1 MHILMPKDRKI
12 NYRLATIPIMLF
24 IVVFFIWA
32 STSEI
37 DEVVRGHGKVI
48 PNSQTQV
55 LQHLEGG
62 IISDIIVREGDM
74 VKKGEVIYRLSQAF
88 FDANLREK
96 EIETYALQAKKE
108 RLNTMLD
115 SNQTLIFSESI
126 LQNVPII
133 ARNERRIF
141 ESKMSEY
148 LSNIKQLED
157 IADQKRLRIEELES
171 KLKNLEIE
179 LNLARESLSITEKLY
194 RSKATSR
201 QEYLRELSK
210 KQNLVTETEDVK
222 NKIPALKE
230 EFSEAL
236 LKIGS
241 EKSKQ
246 ESELL
251 SELNEVSIKL
261 QQLEETNRAIRDR
274 SLRSSIKSP
283 VDGIVNKLY
292 FHTIGGIIKP
302 GDKVAEITPINDSLM
317 IEAKIKPSDRADIW
331 VGQKARVEITAYDF
345 SRYGMLNGDLV
356 NISADTFTDEQGQV
370 FYNVFVKV
378 DRSNFG
384 KDKPI
389 MPGMLANIH
398 ILTGK
403 KTVLEYIL
411 IPIKKVANNALI
423 EK

>member
-1 MHILMPKDRKI
+1 MHILMPKDRKLH
-12 NYRLATIPIMLF
+12 YRLATIPIMLF
-24 IVVFFIWA
+24 VVVFFIWA
-32 STSEI
+32 ATSEV

-62 IISDIIVREGDM
+62 IISEILVREGDM
-74 VKKGEVIYRLSQAF
+74 VKKGDIIYKLSQAF

-96 EIETYALQAKKE
+96 EIETYSLLAKKE
-108 RLNTMLD
+108 RLEAMLD
-115 SNQTLIFSESI
+115 SNQTLIFSDPI
-126 LQNVPII
+126 LQNVPTI

-141 ESKMSEY
+141 ESKISEY
-148 LSNIKQLED
+148 NSDIDQLED
-157 IADQKRLRIEELES
+157 IADQKRLQIEELENR
-171 KLKNLEIE
+171 LRNLEVE
-179 LNLARESLSITEKLY
+179 LGLANESLSITERLY

-210 KQNLVTETEDVK
+210 KQNLVTDVEDVK
-222 NKIPALKE
+222 NKIPVLQE
-230 EFSEAL
+230 ELSEAL
-236 LKIGS
+236 LKVES

-246 ESELL
+246 QSEIL

-261 QQLEETNRAIRDR
+261 QQLEETNRAIKDR
-274 SLRSSIKSP
+274 SKRSAIRSP
-283 VDGIVNKLY
+283 VDGVVNKLY

-302 GDKVAEITPINDSLM
+302 GDKIAEITPINDSLM

-384 KDKPI
+384 KDNPI

-403 KTVLEYIL
+403 KSVLEYIL
-411 IPIKKVANNALI
+411 IPIKKVTNNALI

>member
-1 MHILMPKDRKI
+1 MHILMPKDRKLH
-12 NYRLATIPIMLF
+12 YRLATIPIMIF
-24 IVVFFIWA
+24 IVAFFIWA
-32 STSEI
+32 ATSEV

-55 LQHLEGG
+55 IQHLEGG
-62 IISDIIVREGDM
+62 IISDILVREGDM
-74 VKKGEVIYRLSQAF
+74 VKKGEIIYKLSQAF
-88 FDANLREK
+88 FDANLKEK
-96 EIETYALQAKKE
+96 EIETYALRAKKK
-108 RLNTMLD
+108 RLRTILD
-115 SNQTLIFSESI
+115 SNETLIFSEPI
-126 LQNVPII
+126 LQNVPTI

-141 ESKMSEY
+141 ESKISEY
-148 LSNIKQLED
+148 QSNIKQLED
-157 IADQKRLRIEELES
+157 IAEQKRLAIEELENRLRN
-171 KLKNLEIE
+171 LKVE
-179 LNLARESLSITEKLY
+179 LSLARESLSITEKLY
-194 RSKATSR
+194 KSKATSR

-210 KQNLVTETEDVK
+210 KQNLVTEVEDVK
-222 NKIPALKE
+222 NKIPVLKE
-230 EFSEAL
+230 EYSEAL
-236 LKIGS
+236 LKIES

-246 ESELL
+246 ESEVLND
-251 SELNEVSIKL
+251 LNEVSIKL

-274 SLRSSIKSP
+274 STRSEIKST
-283 VDGIVNKLY
+283 VDGVVNKLY
-292 FHTIGGIIKP
+292 FHTLGGIIKP
-302 GDKVAEITPINDSLM
+302 GDKIAEITPINDSLM

-384 KDKPI
+384 EENPI

-403 KTVLEYIL
+403 KTILEYIL